1 MKNLKLMALAAM
13 LCLGTVNVAA
23 QDEEELDESFIFVD
37 EEGNEIADGSTV
49 TFVGKPHPFTGK
61 VSQVDV
67 EVSVK
72 NTLPSAEYCSLH
84 IVTTSL
90 PSGSITSCF
99 PSLCTNNIPEDY
111 ESDSGS
117 LFSGETRGLQ
127 TEWMV
132 EDGNY
137 GTATLTL
144 QLRHMEKFV
153 TPTTTTYIPVGEG
166 PTINVNLIYA
176 DPAAIDGIEGNDNTR
191 IVARYNANGQIV
203 KSPVKGVNILKL
215 SNGKVVKVI
224 EK

>member
-37 EEGNEIADGSTV
+37 EEGNEIANGSTV
-49 TFVGKPHPFTGK
+49 TFVGGKPDPITGK
-61 VSQVDV
+61 IQVDV

-99 PSLCTNNIPEDY
+99 PSLCTSNIPADY

-127 TEWMV
+127 TEWYV
-132 EDGNY
+132 EDGKY

-144 QLRHMEKFV
+144 QLRHMEKFA
-153 TPTTTTYIPVGEG
+153 TTYIPVGEG
-166 PTINVNLIYA
+166 PTINVNLIYS

>member
-1 MKNLKLMALAAM
+1 MALAAM

-37 EEGNEIADGSTV
+37 KEGNEIANGSTV
-49 TFVGKPHPFTGK
+49 TFVGGKPNPITGK
-61 VSQVDV
+61 IQVDV

-84 IVTTSL
+84 IVTKSL
-90 PSGSITSCF
+90 PSGSIESCF
-99 PSLCTNNIPEDY
+99 PINCTSNIPADY
-111 ESDSGS
+111 ESDSGL
-117 LFSGETRGLQ
+117 LFSGETRGLI
-127 TEWMV
+127 TEWIV

-144 QLRHMEKFV
+144 QLRHMEKFNKE
-153 TPTTTTYIPVGEG
+153 YIPVGEG

>member
-37 EEGNEIADGSTV
+37 EEGNEIANGSTV
-49 TFVGKPHPFTGK
+49 TFVGGKPNPFTGK
-61 VSQVDV
+61 IQVDV

-84 IVTTSL
+84 IVTDTL

-99 PSLCTNNIPEDY
+99 PINCTNNIPADY

-127 TEWMV
+127 TEWYV
-132 EDGNY
+132 EDGKY
-137 GTATLTL
+137 GSTATLTL
-144 QLRHMEKFV
+144 QLRHMEKL
-153 TPTTTTYIPVGEG
+153 PTTYIPVGEG

-215 SNGKVVKVI
+215 SNGKDVKVI

>member
-37 EEGNEIADGSTV
+37 KEGNEIADGSTV
-49 TFVGKPHPFTGK
+49 TFVGGKPNPITGK
-61 VSQVDV
+61 IQVDV

-84 IVTTSL
+84 IVTKSL

-99 PSLCTNNIPEDY
+99 PSSCKENIPADF

-117 LFSGETRGLQ
+117 LFSGETRGLI
-127 TEWMV
+127 TEWIV

-144 QLRHMEKFV
+144 QLRHMEKFNK
-153 TPTTTTYIPVGEG
+153 TYIPVGEG
-166 PTINVNLIYA
+166 PTINVNLIYS

>member
-37 EEGNEIADGSTV
+37 KEGNEIADGSTV
-49 TFVGKPHPFTGK
+49 TFVGGKPNPFTGE
-61 VSQVDV
+61 VQVDV

-99 PSLCTNNIPEDY
+99 PSLCTNNIPADY

-117 LFSGETRGLQ
+117 LFSGETRGLI
-127 TEWMV
+127 TEWIV

-144 QLRHMEKFV
+144 QLRHMEKFA
-153 TPTTTTYIPVGEG
+153 TTYIPVGEG
-166 PTINVNLIYA
+166 PTINVNLIYS

>member
-1 MKNLKLMALAAM
+1 MKNLKLMTLAAM

-37 EEGNEIADGSTV
+37 KEGNEIADGSTV
-49 TFVGKPHPFTGK
+49 TFVGGKPNPFTGE
-61 VSQVDV
+61 VQVDV

-84 IVTTSL
+84 IVTKSL
-90 PSGSITSCF
+90 PSGSIKSCF
-99 PSLCTNNIPEDY
+99 PINCTSNIPADY

-117 LFSGETRGLQ
+117 LFSGETRGLI
-127 TEWMV
+127 TEWIV

-144 QLRHMEKFV
+144 QLRHMEKL
-153 TPTTTTYIPVGEG
+153 PTTYIPVGEG